1 MSIGDYNRKI
11 SESNKEAIRSFF
23 KNNPFCTQL
32 ECAKALGMNVMTV
45 SKHIKS
51 LRQEIAS
58 QHREKDN

>member
-1 MSIGDYNRKI
+1 MSIGEYNRNI
-11 SESNKEAIRSFF
+11 SEKNKESIRSFF

-51 LRQEIAS
+51 LRQEIDS
-58 QHREKDN
+58 QHLKKDN